1 MARERREAT
10 VEFVC
15 IGTCDEDTRPTYM
28 VEGRFNA
35 EGEFEPVNVD
45 EMGSDI
51 DCPECG
57 ERGEPT
63 DGDVR
68 VADF

>member
-1 MARERREAT
+1 MSTVRREQN
-10 VEFVC
+10 VEFTC
-15 IGTCDEDTRPTYM
+15 IGLCDDPPTWM

-35 EGEFEPVNVD
+35 DGKFEPTEID
-45 EMGSDI
+45 EMGSDM

-63 DGDVR
+63 DDTE
-68 VADF
+68 VADL

>member
-1 MARERREAT
+1 MSSVRREQS

-15 IGTCDEDTRPTYM
+15 VGTCEDPPTYM
-28 VEGRFNA
+28 VNGRFDA
-35 EGEFEPVNVD
+35 DGAFEPTTID
-45 EMGSDI
+45 EMGSDM

-63 DGDVR
+63 DNDVR
-68 VADF
+68 VSDV

>member
-1 MARERREAT
+1 MSRVQREQH

-15 IGTCDEDTRPTYM
+15 TGLCEDPPTYM

-35 EGEFEPVNVD
+35 EGEFEPTSAD
-45 EMGSDI
+45 EMGSDM

-63 DGDVR
+63 DEDVR
-68 VADF
+68 VADL

>member
-1 MARERREAT
+1 MSQRNVEASE
-10 VEFVC
+10 EFVC
-15 IGTCDEDTRPTYM
+15 NGECGDDMTWI

-35 EGEFEPVNVD
+35 EGEFEPINID
-45 EMGSDI
+45 DCGSDM

-63 DGDVR
+63 DDLVR
-68 VADF
+68 VVDLD

>member
-1 MARERREAT
+1 MDVQREQS

-15 IGTCDEDTRPTYM
+15 IGLCDEDERPTYM

-35 EGEFEPVNVD
+35 EGEFEPATID
-45 EMGSDI
+45 EMGSDM

-63 DGDVR
+63 DSDIR
-68 VADF
+68 VADL

>member
-1 MARERREAT
+1 MSRVRREQS
-10 VEFVC
+10 VEFRC
-15 IGTCDEDTRPTYM
+15 TKWCWDGTWSVD
-28 VEGRFNA
+28 GRFDA
-35 EGEFEPVNVD
+35 DGEFEPTEHD

-63 DGDVR
+63 DDVR
-68 VADF
+68 VADL

>member
-1 MARERREAT
+1 MSVVRREVD

-15 IGTCDEDTRPTYM
+15 IGTCDEKPTWM

-35 EGEFEPVNVD
+35 EGEFEPTSAD
-45 EMGSDI
+45 AMGSDA

-63 DGDVR
+63 DEDVR
-68 VADF
+68 LADV

>member
-1 MARERREAT
+1 MSRRRNEDAS

-15 IGTCDEDTRPTYM
+15 IGTCDDPPTYM

-35 EGEFEPVNVD
+35 EGEFEPTNAD

-57 ERGEPT
+57 ETGEPT
-63 DGDVR
+63 DEDVR
-68 VADF
+68 VADL